1 MGLADDELID
11 AGDGMGS
18 EDEEKG
24 EKIINKSEGR
34 ETMVNKSGEK
44 IVNKSEG
51 RENRE
56 GRENIVSKGEKR
68 SIIRVKEERIHN

>member
-34 ETMVNKSGEK
+34 ETMVNKSGDK
-44 IVNKSEG
+44 IV
-51 RENRE
+51 
-56 GRENIVSKGEKR
+56 KGERKW
-68 SIIRVKEERIHN
+68 